1 MLLPVKTLKAK
12 GYSTVHEHDK
22 SIDYGLLKSVIS
34 AMRRYYGILTGLF
47 MLIFVVASP
56 FYLSSILQ
64 KYSGNAQ
71 EVWIAWFTYGVLVA
85 YQLYTYYYS
94 SLLTGR
100 GMIKRSLQIVIIGQA
115 SRIIIS
121 VICLFVGLGLM
132 SLVVGQFVSD
142 IVNRT
147 LCYKAFYDKEIKL
160 QMKVKSE
167 VSVKEVMSI
176 MTPNAVRIGV
186 TTIGSFFVNKVVMI
200 IAPLFLSLS
209 DIASFGTT
217 KQMIDLII
225 SLGGIWLGT
234 YYPKIT
240 LYRVNNETESV
251 KRLYLKA
258 KLNLMVSFLVCG
270 IGLIVVGPPL
280 LEFIHSK
287 THLLPSMMI
296 SAFLIIA
303 FLDANHGM
311 ASTILLTK
319 NEVPFMKAVIL
330 SGTAVLILLFLS
342 LRFTNLQIWGMILAP
357 GIAQAVYQNWHW
369 PMLVRRELNIKLKD
383 YIIVLSSIFKTEK
396 L

>member
-1 MLLPVKTLKAK
+1 
-12 GYSTVHEHDK
+12 
-22 SIDYGLLKSVIS
+22 
-34 AMRRYYGILTGLF
+34 
-47 MLIFVVASP
+47 
-56 FYLSSILQ
+56 
-64 KYSGNAQ
+64 
-71 EVWIAWFTYGVLVA
+71 
-85 YQLYTYYYS
+85 
-94 SLLTGR
+94 
-100 GMIKRSLQIVIIGQA
+100 
-115 SRIIIS
+115 
-121 VICLFVGLGLM
+121 
-132 SLVVGQFVSD
+132 
-142 IVNRT
+142 
-147 LCYKAFYDKEIKL
+147 
-160 QMKVKSE
+160 
-167 VSVKEVMSI
+167 
-176 MTPNAVRIGV
+176 
-186 TTIGSFFVNKVVMI
+186 
-200 IAPLFLSLS
+200 
-209 DIASFGTT
+209 
-217 KQMIDLII
+217 MIDLII